1 MDISKVLDDAKAE
14 LGIDS
19 DYKLAKYLE
28 ISNGYIAEWRRGK
41 RIPDAYACMRLA
53 DALKIDPIQLL
64 AQIEAETE
72 KNEARRNYWRA
83 LSRKVGAGV
92 TVCFFALAGDKI
104 NDGAAHA
111 QTANNEMRTILIQN
125 PVIFRTA
132 LIVALLNYCC
142 ESSRSSET
150 CTPSAL
156 DN

>member
-83 LSRKVGAGV
+83 LSQKVGAGV
-92 TVCFFALAGDKI
+92 TVCFLALVGAGI
-104 NDGAAHA
+104 NAVPAHA
-111 QTANNEMRTILIQN
+111 EGAKTRTILVHD
-125 PVIFRTA
+125 PVIFRS
-132 LIVALLNYCC
+132 LSNG
-142 ESSRSSET
+142 
-150 CTPSAL
+150 
-156 DN
+156 

>member
-83 LSRKVGAGV
+83 LSERVGRGVTLGFFVALFGITVSPEKSYAAGV
-92 TVCFFALAGDKI
+92 DKMQYSMVS
-104 NDGAAHA
+104 NF
-111 QTANNEMRTILIQN
+111 QN
-125 PVIFRTA
+125 HKT
-132 LIVALLNYCC
+132 
-142 ESSRSSET
+142 ET
-150 CTPSAL
+150 KNWP
-156 DN
+156 

>member
-1 MDISKVLDDAKAE
+1 LELKSRQHYRRATMDISKVLDDAKAE

-72 KNEARRNYWRA
+72 KNEAPPELLAGFVSESRGRRNG
-83 LSRKVGAGV
+83 L
-92 TVCFFALAGDKI
+92 FFSPRRRRD
-104 NDGAAHA
+104 
-111 QTANNEMRTILIQN
+111 
-125 PVIFRTA
+125 
-132 LIVALLNYCC
+132 
-142 ESSRSSET
+142 
-150 CTPSAL
+150 
-156 DN
+156 